1 MRSLLLLAAAATLLA
16 QSPKYGIG
24 HAPTADEIRQWDIS
38 AAPNG
43 KGLPEGSG
51 TAAIGKE
58 IYANRCARCHGAKG
72 EGGDSVPLAG
82 GQGSLK
88 NPKPIKTVGSFWPYA
103 TTIFDYVSR
112 TMPFDKPGTL
122 TANQAYAVTA
132 YVLFLSGIVHED
144 TVMDARSLPK
154 VQMPNRGGFVADP
167 RPDTGGKK
175 KGVR

>member
-1 MRSLLLLAAAATLLA
+1 MRSLLLLAVSAMLLA
-16 QSPKYGIG
+16 QSPKYGVG
-24 HAPTADEIRQWDIS
+24 RVPTADEIRQWNIS
-38 AAPNG
+38 VAPDG

-58 IYANRCARCHGAKG
+58 IYSNRCARCHGAQG
-72 EGGDSVPLAG
+72 EGRDSVPLAG

-103 TTIFDYVSR
+103 TTVFDYVSR

-132 YVLFLSGIVHED
+132 YVLFLSGIVQED
-144 TVMDARSLPK
+144 TGMDARSLPK

-175 KGVR
+175 KAVR